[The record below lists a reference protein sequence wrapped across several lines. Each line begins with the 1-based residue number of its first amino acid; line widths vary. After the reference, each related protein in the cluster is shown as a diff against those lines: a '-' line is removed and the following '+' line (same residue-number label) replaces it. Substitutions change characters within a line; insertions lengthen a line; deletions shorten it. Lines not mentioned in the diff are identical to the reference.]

1 MEIERSAKDIYQTKE
16 LTMWNSKLLPDD
28 MNLIQKFSK
37 HATIAGVIMVLVGL
51 VMLFEPFYASL
62 FTVSLVG
69 WLMVF
74 SGISAGFFTFQ
85 TNRGD
90 MMGWL
95 KSLILIGT
103 GLFILFYPKLGIAA
117 LGMLFAIYFL
127 LDGFSG
133 IAMGS
138 SSRPA
143 KGWWLW
149 ILNGFLSL
157 VLAVIF
163 LLSWKSVEETAWLIG
178 IFVGISLFF
187 DGLTLLFM
195 GNVFR
200 NMKEQ

>member
-1 MEIERSAKDIYQTKE
+1 
-16 LTMWNSKLLPDD
+16 MWNTKLLPND
-28 MNLIQKFSK
+28 MDLIRRFSK
-37 HATIAGVIMVLVGL
+37 HATIAGAIMALVGL
-51 VMLFEPFYASL
+51 VMIFEPLYASL
-62 FTVSLVG
+62 FTVSLAA

-74 SGISAGFFTFQ
+74 SGVSAGFFTFQ

-95 KSLILIGT
+95 KAVILIGT
-103 GLFILFYPKLGIAA
+103 GLFILFYPKLGIVA

-138 SSRPA
+138 ASRPA
-143 KGWWLW
+143 AGWWLW
-149 ILNGFLSL
+149 ILNGLLSL

-163 LLSWKSVEETAWLIG
+163 LLSWKSIEETAWLIG

-187 DGLTLLFM
+187 DGFTLLFM

-200 NMKEQ
+200 NMKDE

>member
-1 MEIERSAKDIYQTKE
+1 MIAEQYGDRKIYIYQTKE
-16 LTMWNSKLLPDD
+16 QTMWNSKLLPDD

-103 GLFILFYPKLGIAA
+103 GLFILFYP
-117 LGMLFAIYFL
+117 
-127 LDGFSG
+127 
-133 IAMGS
+133 
-138 SSRPA
+138 
-143 KGWWLW
+143 
-149 ILNGFLSL
+149 
-157 VLAVIF
+157 
-163 LLSWKSVEETAWLIG
+163 
-178 IFVGISLFF
+178 IS
-187 DGLTLLFM
+187 
-195 GNVFR
+195 
-200 NMKEQ
+200 